1 MNLSVCLYSEDFS
14 WMYYSGSELLD
25 TFNIL
30 RDLQNYA
37 IVARISQSSLPA
49 ILNAFAQQYVCE
61 QS

>member
-1 MNLSVCLYSEDFS
+1 
-14 WMYYSGSELLD
+14 MYYSGTELLD

-37 IVARISQSSLPA
+37 ILACISQSSLPA